1 MLWVLGSILSAGVG
15 GIVTYTILGLVMP
28 PPDRRKFRLDD
39 FRVQ

>member
-1 MLWVLGSILSAGVG
+1 MDVFAAA
-15 GIVTYTILGLVMP
+15 YRDLGLVMP